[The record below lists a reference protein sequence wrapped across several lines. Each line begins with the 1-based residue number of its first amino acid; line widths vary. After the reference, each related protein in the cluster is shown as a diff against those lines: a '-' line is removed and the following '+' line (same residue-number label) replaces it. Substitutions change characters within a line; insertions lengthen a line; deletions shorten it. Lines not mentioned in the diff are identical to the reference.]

1 MAWRGSPAQGAIKGA
16 NRGVNEAQQ
25 LTLPWPVV
33 GAVIIGAVSFT
44 VFVLTNWWNGERE
57 RLTRSRDVF
66 SKAYAGVQEYKEFPY
81 VIVRR
86 RKDTPEEERIRIS
99 SELRRVQA
107 DLAFYSAWLRTE
119 SRHVHRSFSEL
130 LKQARNV
137 AGTAMHEAWL
147 QPAAAED
154 SKMNMPKLDM
164 SALAPYESAYLEEV
178 VDHLSLWPRWT
189 RRLLRR
195 KPKA

>member
-1 MAWRGSPAQGAIKGA
+1 MS
-16 NRGVNEAQQ
+16 EAQQ

-33 GAVIIGAVSFT
+33 GAAIVAAMSFT
-44 VFVLTNWWNGERE
+44 VFVLTNWWNRERE

-66 SKAYAGVQEYKEFPY
+66 SKAYAAVQEYKEFPY
-81 VIVRR
+81 VIARR
-86 RKDTPEEERIRIS
+86 RKDTSEEERIRIS

-107 DLAFYSAWLRTE
+107 DLAFYSAWLLTE
-119 SRHVHRSFSEL
+119 SSHVHRSFSEL
-130 LKQARNV
+130 LEQTRKV
-137 AGTAMHEAWL
+137 AGKAMHEAWL
-147 QPAAAED
+147 QPAVAED
-154 SKMNMPKLDM
+154 SEMNMLELDT
-164 SALAPYESAYLEEV
+164 STLTPYEYVYLTEV

>member
-1 MAWRGSPAQGAIKGA
+1 M
-16 NRGVNEAQQ
+16 NEAQQ

-66 SKAYAGVQEYKEFPY
+66 SKAYAAVQEYQEFPY
-81 VIVRR
+81 VIARR
-86 RKDTPEEERIRIS
+86 RKDSPEEERIRIS

-107 DLAFYSAWLRTE
+107 DLAFHSAWLLTE

-130 LKQARNV
+130 LEQTRKV
-137 AGTAMHEAWL
+137 AGKAMHEAWL
-147 QPAAAED
+147 QPVAAED
-154 SKMNMPKLDM
+154 SQMNMLKLDT
-164 SALAPYESAYLEEV
+164 STLAPYESAYLTEV